1 MIRPDAV
8 TDVAPDPTGRQSYE
22 LRPVDGSV
30 VHLTAE
36 YWPFA
41 RTGGLAEAVR
51 GLAEHQTRFGQSTA
65 VIMPLYAA
73 VRDVTDAMVPA
84 TEEFTVAVGSQVE
97 TARVWQYMASGAGPA
112 VFFVEHEGY
121 FGRGGLYGELGAD
134 YPDNPRRFAF
144 FCRAA
149 IQALPRLLPNAR
161 IVHAH
166 DWHTAL
172 SLPYLRHFHDGEA
185 YYDALGTVLSVH
197 NAAYQGYF
205 PADTMLAVGLPR
217 SLYDWRYFE
226 WYGQTNI
233 LKGGLAFA
241 DVAIT
246 VSPTHA
252 AELRTPDGGF
262 GLHDHFI
269 AMGDRFLGILN
280 GIDYTLWNPASDPY
294 LTAMFSTPDLSP
306 KRRNKTSLQ
315 RTHGLPRRSRTP
327 LFVMS
332 ARMVEQKGFDL
343 ILEPGL
349 LTQFDAQ
356 FIFLGRGEPRYESAL
371 TELARMAPERVAVP
385 LDFNERLEHR
395 LLAGADALLMP
406 SQFEPCGLTQMRSQ
420 RYGAV
425 PVVRRVGGLTD
436 TVVDGITGFV
446 FDEYRPAGLE
456 RALRRA
462 IQAYHR
468 RSPWSSLG
476 TEGMRQDFSW
486 GPSAARYQASY
497 HRAAA
502 GRGRG

>member
-1 MIRPDAV
+1 MRPAATLDPTRTAKAV
-8 TDVAPDPTGRQSYE
+8 TGLTA
-22 LRPVDGSV
+22 VDGSV
-30 VHLTAE
+30 VHFSAE

-51 GLAEHQTRFGQSTA
+51 GLAQHQKRLGQSTT
-65 VIMPLYAA
+65 VVMPLYAA
-73 VRDVTDAMVPA
+73 VRDVTDALVPA
-84 TEEFTVAVGSQVE
+84 TEPFAVSVGGDRDE
-97 TARVWQYMASGAGPA
+97 IARVWRYAAGGAGPA
-112 VFFVEHEGY
+112 VYFVEHEAY
-121 FGRGGLYGELGAD
+121 FGRDGLYGELGSD
-134 YPDNPRRFAF
+134 YPDNPQRFAL

-149 IQALPRLLPNAR
+149 LTALPQIVPDAR
-161 IVHAH
+161 VLHAH

-172 SLPYLRHFHDGEA
+172 SIPYLRHLHGGDP
-185 YYDALGTVLSVH
+185 YYDGLGTVLSVH

-205 PADTMLAVGLPR
+205 GLDTMRVIGLPW
-217 SLYDWRYFE
+217 SLYDWRSFE
-226 WYGQTNI
+226 WHGQGNI

-241 DVAIT
+241 DMAIT

-252 AELRTPDGGF
+252 TELRTPDGGF

-269 AMGDRFLGILN
+269 AMGDRFIGILN
-280 GIDYTLWNPASDPY
+280 GIDYALWNPEADPY
-294 LTAMFSTPDLSP
+294 LTAPFSASDLTP
-306 KRRNKTSLQ
+306 KRRNKASLQ
-315 RTHGLPRRSRTP
+315 RAYGLPRRSRTP
-327 LFVMS
+327 VFVMS

-343 ILEPGL
+343 ILAPGM

-356 FIFLGRGEPRYESAL
+356 FIFLGRGEPRYEAAL
-371 TELARMAPERVAVP
+371 TGLARIAPDRIAVP

-395 LLAGADALLMP
+395 LLAGADGLLMP

-436 TVVDGITGFV
+436 TVVDGTTGFL

-462 IQAYHR
+462 IEAYHR
-468 RSPWSSLG
+468 RSHWAAVV

-486 GPSAARYQASY
+486 GPSAARYQATY
-497 HRAAA
+497 HRAVA

>member
-1 MIRPDAV
+1 MSPAATRDAAR
-8 TDVAPDPTGRQSYE
+8 TAKMHTG
-22 LRPVDGSV
+22 LTAVDGSV

-51 GLAEHQTRFGQSTA
+51 GLAGHQKQLGQSTT
-65 VIMPLYAA
+65 VVMPLYAA

-84 TEEFTVAVGSQVE
+84 TDPFTVTVGHRE
-97 TARVWQYMASGAGPA
+97 ERARAWRYTASGTGPA
-112 VFFVEHEGY
+112 VYFIEHEEY
-121 FGRGGLYGELGAD
+121 FGRDGLYGELGTD
-134 YPDNPRRFAF
+134 YPDNPRRFAC

-149 IQALPRLLPNAR
+149 LQVLPRLVPDAR

-172 SLPYLRHFHDGEA
+172 SIPYLRHLHGGDPF
-185 YYDALGTVLSVH
+185 YDALGTVLSVH

-205 PADTMLAVGLPR
+205 AADTMLAIGLPL

-226 WYGQTNI
+226 WYGHVNI

-241 DVAIT
+241 DMAIT

-252 AELRTPDGGF
+252 MELRTPDGGF

-269 AMGDRFLGILN
+269 AMDDRFTGILN
-280 GIDYTLWNPASDPY
+280 GIDYALWDPGADPY
-294 LTAMFSTPDLSP
+294 LTAGFSISDLSP
-306 KRRNKTSLQ
+306 KRRNKASLQ
-315 RTHGLPRRSRTP
+315 RAYNLPRRSRTP

-356 FIFLGRGEPRYESAL
+356 FIFLGRGDPRYEAAL
-371 TELARMAPERVAVP
+371 SDLARLAPERVAVP

-395 LLAGADALLMP
+395 LLAGADGLLMP

-425 PVVRRVGGLTD
+425 PVARRVGGLTD
-436 TVVDGITGFV
+436 TVVDGATGFL

-456 RALRRA
+456 RAMRRA

-468 RSPWSSLG
+468 RSHWSSLV

-486 GPSAARYQASY
+486 GPSAARYQQAY

-502 GRGRG
+502 ARNRR